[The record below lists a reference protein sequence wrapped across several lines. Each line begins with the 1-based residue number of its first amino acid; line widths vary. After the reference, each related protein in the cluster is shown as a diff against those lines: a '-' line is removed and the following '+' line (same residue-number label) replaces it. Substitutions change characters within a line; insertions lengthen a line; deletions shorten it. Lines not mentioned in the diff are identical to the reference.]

1 MRTMITDADRDL
13 QVVTADHFHRL
24 GPESFGM
31 PGLIAV
37 ESVGPYVELMQL
49 GPFITIH
56 DSIIEKGLGI
66 GHHPHRFNERLF
78 YILAG
83 QIRHDDSMNGI
94 TGEMNTGDLARLTEG
109 EMGMLHQEW
118 NGRDDVDAHAFILV
132 YPIDTDPP
140 IQRAAFD
147 ALRAED
153 RVRVNEADG
162 VETLQLIGG
171 RSTYTVHNPRLRTF
185 FDTTLAEG
193 AAGEHEMAANE
204 GLILYPLSGSVRLP
218 EAEATLSGA
227 SEVRSEGPDAMAIAW
242 SSSEPR
248 RVAFEALDAPA
259 RVLRIGF
266 VRSGDDLIMHQPWTR
281 R

>member
-1 MRTMITDADRDL
+1 MITDADGDI
-13 QVVTADHFHRL
+13 QVISADRFHRL

-31 PGLIAV
+31 PGLVAV

-83 QIRHDDSMNGI
+83 QIKHDDSMNGI
-94 TGEMNTGDLARLTEG
+94 TGEMNAGDLARLTEG

-132 YPIDTDPP
+132 YPIETDPP

-147 ALRAED
+147 ALRADD
-153 RVRVNEADG
+153 RVRVDEGDG
-162 VETLQLIGG
+162 VETLHLIGG
-171 RSTYTVHNPRLRTF
+171 RSDYAVNNPRLTTF
-185 FDTTLAEG
+185 FDSSLAEG
-193 AAGEHEMAANE
+193 ATVEHEMAANE
-204 GLILYPLSGSVRLP
+204 GVILYPLAGSLRLR
-218 EAEATLSGA
+218 EAEATLRGS
-227 SEVRSEGPDAMAIAW
+227 SELRAEGPDAIAIAW
-242 SSSEPR
+242 SSSDPR
-248 RVAFEALDAPA
+248 RIGLEAIDGRA

-266 VRSGDDLIMHQPWTR
+266 RRSGEDVVLHQPWSGR
-281 R
+281 